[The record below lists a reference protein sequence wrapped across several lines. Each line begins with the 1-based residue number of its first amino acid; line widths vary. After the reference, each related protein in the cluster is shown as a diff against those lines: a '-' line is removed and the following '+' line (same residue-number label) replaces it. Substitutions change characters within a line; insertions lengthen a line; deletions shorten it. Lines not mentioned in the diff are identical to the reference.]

1 MSTLKVDDD
10 IAQLQAL
17 PKDILAQ
24 EKAITALTGQSVDQK
39 WFVVHGA
46 SPQQTLERLEAFTP
60 ALAQAQKAGEIARW
74 RTLPLNSLA
83 RQKSDLTLLRD
94 AAPAVTNV
102 LKSAGLS
109 AVSPNLDAMPVSVDA
124 WLESPASEGWRLLWL
139 TLPDGES
146 GVLVPVDGAKNSA
159 HLGEL
164 AARHDGVVWVDR
176 KASFDGLFALYRTLL
191 TGLLFAALAVIAC
204 GAMLRLGWR
213 KGLISLV
220 PSVLSLSCGLAV
232 LAATGHPVNLF
243 SLLALVLVL
252 GIGIN
257 YTLFFSNPRGTPLTS
272 MLAITLAMMT
282 TLLTLGMLVFSA
294 TQAISSFGIVLVSA
308 VALTAA
314 LLLAGCSHSTDTKE
328 TRPQAWLQPGTKV
341 TLPPPGISP
350 AVSSQ
355 QLLTGS
361 FNGQTQS
368 LLVMLN
374 ADAHK
379 VTLAGLSSVG
389 IRLFLATYDET
400 GIHTEQSI
408 VVPQLPPASQVL
420 ADVML
425 SHWPISAWQP
435 QLPKGW
441 TLTDNGDRR
450 ELRNASGKL
459 VTEIVYLQ
467 RKGKREPISI
477 EQHVFKYHITIQY
490 LGD

>member
-1 MSTLKVDDD
+1 MN
-10 IAQLQAL
+10 
-17 PKDILAQ
+17 
-24 EKAITALTGQSVDQK
+24 
-39 WFVVHGA
+39 
-46 SPQQTLERLEAFTP
+46 AFYRTV
-60 ALAQAQKAGEIARW
+60 ALA
-74 RTLPLNSLA
+74 
-83 RQKSDLTLLRD
+83 
-94 AAPAVTNV
+94 
-102 LKSAGLS
+102 
-109 AVSPNLDAMPVSVDA
+109 
-124 WLESPASEGWRLLWL
+124 
-139 TLPDGES
+139 
-146 GVLVPVDGAKNSA
+146 
-159 HLGEL
+159 
-164 AARHDGVVWVDR
+164 
-176 KASFDGLFALYRTLL
+176 
-191 TGLLFAALAVIAC
+191 
-204 GAMLRLGWR
+204 
-213 KGLISLV
+213 
-220 PSVLSLSCGLAV
+220 
-232 LAATGHPVNLF
+232 
-243 SLLALVLVL
+243 
-252 GIGIN
+252 
-257 YTLFFSNPRGTPLTS
+257 
-272 MLAITLAMMT
+272 
-282 TLLTLGMLVFSA
+282 
-294 TQAISSFGIVLVSA
+294 
-308 VALTAA
+308 AA

-350 AVSSQ
+350 PVSSQ

>member
-1 MSTLKVDDD
+1 MN
-10 IAQLQAL
+10 
-17 PKDILAQ
+17 
-24 EKAITALTGQSVDQK
+24 
-39 WFVVHGA
+39 
-46 SPQQTLERLEAFTP
+46 AF
-60 ALAQAQKAGEIARW
+60 
-74 RTLPLNSLA
+74 
-83 RQKSDLTLLRD
+83 
-94 AAPAVTNV
+94 
-102 LKSAGLS
+102 
-109 AVSPNLDAMPVSVDA
+109 
-124 WLESPASEGWRLLWL
+124 
-139 TLPDGES
+139 
-146 GVLVPVDGAKNSA
+146 
-159 HLGEL
+159 
-164 AARHDGVVWVDR
+164 
-176 KASFDGLFALYRTLL
+176 YR
-191 TGLLFAALAVIAC
+191 
-204 GAMLRLGWR
+204 
-213 KGLISLV
+213 
-220 PSVLSLSCGLAV
+220 
-232 LAATGHPVNLF
+232 
-243 SLLALVLVL
+243 
-252 GIGIN
+252 
-257 YTLFFSNPRGTPLTS
+257 
-272 MLAITLAMMT
+272 
-282 TLLTLGMLVFSA
+282 
-294 TQAISSFGIVLVSA
+294 A
-308 VALTAA
+308 VALAAA
-314 LLLAGCSHSTDTKE
+314 LLLAGCSHSTDTKK
-328 TRPQAWLQPGTKV
+328 TRPQAWLQPGTRV

>member
-1 MSTLKVDDD
+1 MN
-10 IAQLQAL
+10 
-17 PKDILAQ
+17 
-24 EKAITALTGQSVDQK
+24 
-39 WFVVHGA
+39 
-46 SPQQTLERLEAFTP
+46 AF
-60 ALAQAQKAGEIARW
+60 
-74 RTLPLNSLA
+74 
-83 RQKSDLTLLRD
+83 
-94 AAPAVTNV
+94 
-102 LKSAGLS
+102 
-109 AVSPNLDAMPVSVDA
+109 
-124 WLESPASEGWRLLWL
+124 
-139 TLPDGES
+139 
-146 GVLVPVDGAKNSA
+146 
-159 HLGEL
+159 
-164 AARHDGVVWVDR
+164 
-176 KASFDGLFALYRTLL
+176 YRA
-191 TGLLFAALAVIAC
+191 AALA
-204 GAMLRLGWR
+204 
-213 KGLISLV
+213 
-220 PSVLSLSCGLAV
+220 
-232 LAATGHPVNLF
+232 
-243 SLLALVLVL
+243 
-252 GIGIN
+252 
-257 YTLFFSNPRGTPLTS
+257 
-272 MLAITLAMMT
+272 
-282 TLLTLGMLVFSA
+282 
-294 TQAISSFGIVLVSA
+294 
-308 VALTAA
+308 AA
-314 LLLAGCSHSTDTKE
+314 LLLAGCSHSTDTQE
-328 TRPQAWLQPGTKV
+328 TRPQAWLQPGTRV

-441 TLTDNGDRR
+441 TLTDTGDRR

-490 LGD
+490 LGT

>member
-1 MSTLKVDDD
+1 MN
-10 IAQLQAL
+10 
-17 PKDILAQ
+17 
-24 EKAITALTGQSVDQK
+24 
-39 WFVVHGA
+39 
-46 SPQQTLERLEAFTP
+46 AF
-60 ALAQAQKAGEIARW
+60 
-74 RTLPLNSLA
+74 
-83 RQKSDLTLLRD
+83 
-94 AAPAVTNV
+94 
-102 LKSAGLS
+102 
-109 AVSPNLDAMPVSVDA
+109 
-124 WLESPASEGWRLLWL
+124 
-139 TLPDGES
+139 
-146 GVLVPVDGAKNSA
+146 
-159 HLGEL
+159 
-164 AARHDGVVWVDR
+164 
-176 KASFDGLFALYRTLL
+176 YR
-191 TGLLFAALAVIAC
+191 
-204 GAMLRLGWR
+204 
-213 KGLISLV
+213 
-220 PSVLSLSCGLAV
+220 
-232 LAATGHPVNLF
+232 
-243 SLLALVLVL
+243 
-252 GIGIN
+252 
-257 YTLFFSNPRGTPLTS
+257 
-272 MLAITLAMMT
+272 
-282 TLLTLGMLVFSA
+282 
-294 TQAISSFGIVLVSA
+294 A
-308 VALTAA
+308 VALAAA
-314 LLLAGCSHSTDTKE
+314 LLLAGCSHSTDTQE
-328 TRPQAWLQPGTKV
+328 TRPQAWLQPGTRV

-441 TLTDNGDRR
+441 TLTDTGDRR

>member
-1 MSTLKVDDD
+1 MN
-10 IAQLQAL
+10 
-17 PKDILAQ
+17 
-24 EKAITALTGQSVDQK
+24 
-39 WFVVHGA
+39 
-46 SPQQTLERLEAFTP
+46 AF
-60 ALAQAQKAGEIARW
+60 
-74 RTLPLNSLA
+74 
-83 RQKSDLTLLRD
+83 
-94 AAPAVTNV
+94 
-102 LKSAGLS
+102 
-109 AVSPNLDAMPVSVDA
+109 
-124 WLESPASEGWRLLWL
+124 
-139 TLPDGES
+139 
-146 GVLVPVDGAKNSA
+146 
-159 HLGEL
+159 
-164 AARHDGVVWVDR
+164 
-176 KASFDGLFALYRTLL
+176 YR
-191 TGLLFAALAVIAC
+191 
-204 GAMLRLGWR
+204 
-213 KGLISLV
+213 
-220 PSVLSLSCGLAV
+220 
-232 LAATGHPVNLF
+232 
-243 SLLALVLVL
+243 
-252 GIGIN
+252 
-257 YTLFFSNPRGTPLTS
+257 
-272 MLAITLAMMT
+272 
-282 TLLTLGMLVFSA
+282 
-294 TQAISSFGIVLVSA
+294 A

-314 LLLAGCSHSTDTKE
+314 LLLAGCSHSTDTQE
-328 TRPQAWLQPGTKV
+328 TRPQAWLQPGTRV

-361 FNGQTQS
+361 FNGKTQS

-441 TLTDNGDRR
+441 TLTDTGDRR

>member
-1 MSTLKVDDD
+1 MN
-10 IAQLQAL
+10 
-17 PKDILAQ
+17 
-24 EKAITALTGQSVDQK
+24 
-39 WFVVHGA
+39 
-46 SPQQTLERLEAFTP
+46 AF
-60 ALAQAQKAGEIARW
+60 
-74 RTLPLNSLA
+74 
-83 RQKSDLTLLRD
+83 
-94 AAPAVTNV
+94 
-102 LKSAGLS
+102 
-109 AVSPNLDAMPVSVDA
+109 
-124 WLESPASEGWRLLWL
+124 
-139 TLPDGES
+139 
-146 GVLVPVDGAKNSA
+146 
-159 HLGEL
+159 
-164 AARHDGVVWVDR
+164 
-176 KASFDGLFALYRTLL
+176 YR
-191 TGLLFAALAVIAC
+191 
-204 GAMLRLGWR
+204 
-213 KGLISLV
+213 
-220 PSVLSLSCGLAV
+220 
-232 LAATGHPVNLF
+232 
-243 SLLALVLVL
+243 
-252 GIGIN
+252 
-257 YTLFFSNPRGTPLTS
+257 
-272 MLAITLAMMT
+272 
-282 TLLTLGMLVFSA
+282 
-294 TQAISSFGIVLVSA
+294 A
-308 VALTAA
+308 VALAAA
-314 LLLAGCSHSTDTKE
+314 LLLPGCSHSTDTKE
-328 TRPQAWLQPGTKV
+328 TRPQAWLQPGTRV

>member
-1 MSTLKVDDD
+1 MN
-10 IAQLQAL
+10 
-17 PKDILAQ
+17 
-24 EKAITALTGQSVDQK
+24 
-39 WFVVHGA
+39 
-46 SPQQTLERLEAFTP
+46 AF
-60 ALAQAQKAGEIARW
+60 
-74 RTLPLNSLA
+74 
-83 RQKSDLTLLRD
+83 
-94 AAPAVTNV
+94 
-102 LKSAGLS
+102 
-109 AVSPNLDAMPVSVDA
+109 
-124 WLESPASEGWRLLWL
+124 
-139 TLPDGES
+139 
-146 GVLVPVDGAKNSA
+146 
-159 HLGEL
+159 
-164 AARHDGVVWVDR
+164 
-176 KASFDGLFALYRTLL
+176 YR
-191 TGLLFAALAVIAC
+191 
-204 GAMLRLGWR
+204 
-213 KGLISLV
+213 
-220 PSVLSLSCGLAV
+220 
-232 LAATGHPVNLF
+232 
-243 SLLALVLVL
+243 
-252 GIGIN
+252 
-257 YTLFFSNPRGTPLTS
+257 
-272 MLAITLAMMT
+272 
-282 TLLTLGMLVFSA
+282 
-294 TQAISSFGIVLVSA
+294 A

-314 LLLAGCSHSTDTKE
+314 LLLAGCSHSTATQE
-328 TRPQAWLQPGTKV
+328 TRPQAWLQPGTRV

-441 TLTDNGDRR
+441 TLTDTGDRR

>member
-1 MSTLKVDDD
+1 MN
-10 IAQLQAL
+10 
-17 PKDILAQ
+17 
-24 EKAITALTGQSVDQK
+24 
-39 WFVVHGA
+39 
-46 SPQQTLERLEAFTP
+46 AF
-60 ALAQAQKAGEIARW
+60 
-74 RTLPLNSLA
+74 
-83 RQKSDLTLLRD
+83 
-94 AAPAVTNV
+94 
-102 LKSAGLS
+102 
-109 AVSPNLDAMPVSVDA
+109 
-124 WLESPASEGWRLLWL
+124 
-139 TLPDGES
+139 
-146 GVLVPVDGAKNSA
+146 
-159 HLGEL
+159 
-164 AARHDGVVWVDR
+164 
-176 KASFDGLFALYRTLL
+176 YR
-191 TGLLFAALAVIAC
+191 
-204 GAMLRLGWR
+204 
-213 KGLISLV
+213 
-220 PSVLSLSCGLAV
+220 
-232 LAATGHPVNLF
+232 
-243 SLLALVLVL
+243 
-252 GIGIN
+252 
-257 YTLFFSNPRGTPLTS
+257 
-272 MLAITLAMMT
+272 
-282 TLLTLGMLVFSA
+282 
-294 TQAISSFGIVLVSA
+294 A

-314 LLLAGCSHSTDTKE
+314 LLLAGCSHSTDTQE
-328 TRPQAWLQPGTKV
+328 TRPQAWLQPGTRV

-389 IRLFLATYDET
+389 IRLFLATYDEA

>member
-1 MSTLKVDDD
+1 MN
-10 IAQLQAL
+10 
-17 PKDILAQ
+17 
-24 EKAITALTGQSVDQK
+24 
-39 WFVVHGA
+39 
-46 SPQQTLERLEAFTP
+46 AFY
-60 ALAQAQKAGEIARW
+60 R
-74 RTLPLNSLA
+74 
-83 RQKSDLTLLRD
+83 
-94 AAPAVTNV
+94 AV
-102 LKSAGLS
+102 
-109 AVSPNLDAMPVSVDA
+109 
-124 WLESPASEGWRLLWL
+124 
-139 TLPDGES
+139 
-146 GVLVPVDGAKNSA
+146 
-159 HLGEL
+159 
-164 AARHDGVVWVDR
+164 
-176 KASFDGLFALYRTLL
+176 
-191 TGLLFAALAVIAC
+191 
-204 GAMLRLGWR
+204 
-213 KGLISLV
+213 
-220 PSVLSLSCGLAV
+220 V
-232 LAATGHPVNLF
+232 LA
-243 SLLALVLVL
+243 
-252 GIGIN
+252 
-257 YTLFFSNPRGTPLTS
+257 
-272 MLAITLAMMT
+272 
-282 TLLTLGMLVFSA
+282 
-294 TQAISSFGIVLVSA
+294 
-308 VALTAA
+308 AA

-341 TLPPPGISP
+341 MLPPPGISP

-425 SHWPISAWQP
+425 SHWPISVWQP

>member
-1 MSTLKVDDD
+1 MN
-10 IAQLQAL
+10 
-17 PKDILAQ
+17 
-24 EKAITALTGQSVDQK
+24 
-39 WFVVHGA
+39 
-46 SPQQTLERLEAFTP
+46 AF
-60 ALAQAQKAGEIARW
+60 
-74 RTLPLNSLA
+74 
-83 RQKSDLTLLRD
+83 
-94 AAPAVTNV
+94 
-102 LKSAGLS
+102 
-109 AVSPNLDAMPVSVDA
+109 
-124 WLESPASEGWRLLWL
+124 
-139 TLPDGES
+139 
-146 GVLVPVDGAKNSA
+146 
-159 HLGEL
+159 
-164 AARHDGVVWVDR
+164 
-176 KASFDGLFALYRTLL
+176 YRA
-191 TGLLFAALAVIAC
+191 AALA
-204 GAMLRLGWR
+204 
-213 KGLISLV
+213 
-220 PSVLSLSCGLAV
+220 
-232 LAATGHPVNLF
+232 
-243 SLLALVLVL
+243 
-252 GIGIN
+252 
-257 YTLFFSNPRGTPLTS
+257 
-272 MLAITLAMMT
+272 
-282 TLLTLGMLVFSA
+282 
-294 TQAISSFGIVLVSA
+294 
-308 VALTAA
+308 AA

-361 FNGQTQS
+361 FNGQKQS

>member
-1 MSTLKVDDD
+1 MN
-10 IAQLQAL
+10 
-17 PKDILAQ
+17 
-24 EKAITALTGQSVDQK
+24 
-39 WFVVHGA
+39 
-46 SPQQTLERLEAFTP
+46 AF
-60 ALAQAQKAGEIARW
+60 
-74 RTLPLNSLA
+74 
-83 RQKSDLTLLRD
+83 
-94 AAPAVTNV
+94 
-102 LKSAGLS
+102 
-109 AVSPNLDAMPVSVDA
+109 
-124 WLESPASEGWRLLWL
+124 
-139 TLPDGES
+139 
-146 GVLVPVDGAKNSA
+146 
-159 HLGEL
+159 
-164 AARHDGVVWVDR
+164 
-176 KASFDGLFALYRTLL
+176 YR
-191 TGLLFAALAVIAC
+191 
-204 GAMLRLGWR
+204 
-213 KGLISLV
+213 
-220 PSVLSLSCGLAV
+220 
-232 LAATGHPVNLF
+232 
-243 SLLALVLVL
+243 
-252 GIGIN
+252 
-257 YTLFFSNPRGTPLTS
+257 
-272 MLAITLAMMT
+272 
-282 TLLTLGMLVFSA
+282 
-294 TQAISSFGIVLVSA
+294 A
-308 VALTAA
+308 VALAAA

-328 TRPQAWLQPGTKV
+328 TRPQAWLQPGTRV
-341 TLPPPGISP
+341 MLPPPGISP

-361 FNGQTQS
+361 FNGKTQS

-450 ELRNASGKL
+450 ELRNDSGKL

>member
-1 MSTLKVDDD
+1 MN
-10 IAQLQAL
+10 
-17 PKDILAQ
+17 
-24 EKAITALTGQSVDQK
+24 
-39 WFVVHGA
+39 
-46 SPQQTLERLEAFTP
+46 AF
-60 ALAQAQKAGEIARW
+60 
-74 RTLPLNSLA
+74 
-83 RQKSDLTLLRD
+83 
-94 AAPAVTNV
+94 
-102 LKSAGLS
+102 
-109 AVSPNLDAMPVSVDA
+109 
-124 WLESPASEGWRLLWL
+124 
-139 TLPDGES
+139 
-146 GVLVPVDGAKNSA
+146 
-159 HLGEL
+159 
-164 AARHDGVVWVDR
+164 
-176 KASFDGLFALYRTLL
+176 YRA
-191 TGLLFAALAVIAC
+191 AALA
-204 GAMLRLGWR
+204 
-213 KGLISLV
+213 
-220 PSVLSLSCGLAV
+220 
-232 LAATGHPVNLF
+232 
-243 SLLALVLVL
+243 
-252 GIGIN
+252 
-257 YTLFFSNPRGTPLTS
+257 
-272 MLAITLAMMT
+272 
-282 TLLTLGMLVFSA
+282 
-294 TQAISSFGIVLVSA
+294 
-308 VALTAA
+308 AA

-361 FNGQTQS
+361 FNGQSQS

-450 ELRNASGKL
+450 ELRNDSGKL

>member
-1 MSTLKVDDD
+1 MN
-10 IAQLQAL
+10 
-17 PKDILAQ
+17 
-24 EKAITALTGQSVDQK
+24 
-39 WFVVHGA
+39 
-46 SPQQTLERLEAFTP
+46 AF
-60 ALAQAQKAGEIARW
+60 
-74 RTLPLNSLA
+74 
-83 RQKSDLTLLRD
+83 
-94 AAPAVTNV
+94 
-102 LKSAGLS
+102 
-109 AVSPNLDAMPVSVDA
+109 
-124 WLESPASEGWRLLWL
+124 
-139 TLPDGES
+139 
-146 GVLVPVDGAKNSA
+146 
-159 HLGEL
+159 
-164 AARHDGVVWVDR
+164 
-176 KASFDGLFALYRTLL
+176 YRA
-191 TGLLFAALAVIAC
+191 AALA
-204 GAMLRLGWR
+204 
-213 KGLISLV
+213 
-220 PSVLSLSCGLAV
+220 
-232 LAATGHPVNLF
+232 
-243 SLLALVLVL
+243 
-252 GIGIN
+252 
-257 YTLFFSNPRGTPLTS
+257 
-272 MLAITLAMMT
+272 
-282 TLLTLGMLVFSA
+282 
-294 TQAISSFGIVLVSA
+294 
-308 VALTAA
+308 AA

-389 IRLFLATYDET
+389 IRLFLATYDEA

-450 ELRNASGKL
+450 ELRNAGGKL

>member
-1 MSTLKVDDD
+1 MN
-10 IAQLQAL
+10 
-17 PKDILAQ
+17 
-24 EKAITALTGQSVDQK
+24 
-39 WFVVHGA
+39 
-46 SPQQTLERLEAFTP
+46 AF
-60 ALAQAQKAGEIARW
+60 
-74 RTLPLNSLA
+74 
-83 RQKSDLTLLRD
+83 
-94 AAPAVTNV
+94 
-102 LKSAGLS
+102 
-109 AVSPNLDAMPVSVDA
+109 
-124 WLESPASEGWRLLWL
+124 
-139 TLPDGES
+139 
-146 GVLVPVDGAKNSA
+146 
-159 HLGEL
+159 
-164 AARHDGVVWVDR
+164 
-176 KASFDGLFALYRTLL
+176 YR
-191 TGLLFAALAVIAC
+191 
-204 GAMLRLGWR
+204 
-213 KGLISLV
+213 
-220 PSVLSLSCGLAV
+220 
-232 LAATGHPVNLF
+232 
-243 SLLALVLVL
+243 
-252 GIGIN
+252 
-257 YTLFFSNPRGTPLTS
+257 
-272 MLAITLAMMT
+272 
-282 TLLTLGMLVFSA
+282 
-294 TQAISSFGIVLVSA
+294 A
-308 VALTAA
+308 VALAAA
-314 LLLAGCSHSTDTKE
+314 LLLAGCSHSTDTRE

-341 TLPPPGISP
+341 TLPLPGISP

-408 VVPQLPPASQVL
+408 IVPQLPPASQVL

-425 SHWPISAWQP
+425 SHWPVSAWQP

>member
-1 MSTLKVDDD
+1 MN
-10 IAQLQAL
+10 
-17 PKDILAQ
+17 
-24 EKAITALTGQSVDQK
+24 
-39 WFVVHGA
+39 
-46 SPQQTLERLEAFTP
+46 AF
-60 ALAQAQKAGEIARW
+60 
-74 RTLPLNSLA
+74 
-83 RQKSDLTLLRD
+83 
-94 AAPAVTNV
+94 
-102 LKSAGLS
+102 
-109 AVSPNLDAMPVSVDA
+109 
-124 WLESPASEGWRLLWL
+124 
-139 TLPDGES
+139 
-146 GVLVPVDGAKNSA
+146 
-159 HLGEL
+159 
-164 AARHDGVVWVDR
+164 
-176 KASFDGLFALYRTLL
+176 YRA
-191 TGLLFAALAVIAC
+191 AALA
-204 GAMLRLGWR
+204 
-213 KGLISLV
+213 
-220 PSVLSLSCGLAV
+220 
-232 LAATGHPVNLF
+232 
-243 SLLALVLVL
+243 
-252 GIGIN
+252 
-257 YTLFFSNPRGTPLTS
+257 
-272 MLAITLAMMT
+272 
-282 TLLTLGMLVFSA
+282 
-294 TQAISSFGIVLVSA
+294 
-308 VALTAA
+308 AA
-314 LLLAGCSHSTDTKE
+314 LLLAGCSHSTDTNE

-435 QLPKGW
+435 LLPKGW

-450 ELRNASGKL
+450 ELRNAGGKL

>member
-1 MSTLKVDDD
+1 MN
-10 IAQLQAL
+10 
-17 PKDILAQ
+17 
-24 EKAITALTGQSVDQK
+24 
-39 WFVVHGA
+39 
-46 SPQQTLERLEAFTP
+46 AF
-60 ALAQAQKAGEIARW
+60 
-74 RTLPLNSLA
+74 
-83 RQKSDLTLLRD
+83 
-94 AAPAVTNV
+94 
-102 LKSAGLS
+102 
-109 AVSPNLDAMPVSVDA
+109 
-124 WLESPASEGWRLLWL
+124 
-139 TLPDGES
+139 
-146 GVLVPVDGAKNSA
+146 
-159 HLGEL
+159 
-164 AARHDGVVWVDR
+164 
-176 KASFDGLFALYRTLL
+176 YR
-191 TGLLFAALAVIAC
+191 
-204 GAMLRLGWR
+204 
-213 KGLISLV
+213 
-220 PSVLSLSCGLAV
+220 
-232 LAATGHPVNLF
+232 
-243 SLLALVLVL
+243 
-252 GIGIN
+252 
-257 YTLFFSNPRGTPLTS
+257 
-272 MLAITLAMMT
+272 
-282 TLLTLGMLVFSA
+282 
-294 TQAISSFGIVLVSA
+294 A
-308 VALTAA
+308 VALAAA

-328 TRPQAWLQPGTKV
+328 TRPQAWLQQGTKV

-435 QLPKGW
+435 QLPAGW
-441 TLTDNGDRR
+441 TLRDNGDKR

-459 VTEIVYLQ
+459 VTEITYLNRQ
-467 RKGKREPISI
+467 GKRVPIRI

>member
-1 MSTLKVDDD
+1 MN
-10 IAQLQAL
+10 
-17 PKDILAQ
+17 
-24 EKAITALTGQSVDQK
+24 
-39 WFVVHGA
+39 
-46 SPQQTLERLEAFTP
+46 AF
-60 ALAQAQKAGEIARW
+60 
-74 RTLPLNSLA
+74 
-83 RQKSDLTLLRD
+83 
-94 AAPAVTNV
+94 
-102 LKSAGLS
+102 
-109 AVSPNLDAMPVSVDA
+109 
-124 WLESPASEGWRLLWL
+124 
-139 TLPDGES
+139 
-146 GVLVPVDGAKNSA
+146 
-159 HLGEL
+159 
-164 AARHDGVVWVDR
+164 
-176 KASFDGLFALYRTLL
+176 YR
-191 TGLLFAALAVIAC
+191 
-204 GAMLRLGWR
+204 
-213 KGLISLV
+213 
-220 PSVLSLSCGLAV
+220 
-232 LAATGHPVNLF
+232 
-243 SLLALVLVL
+243 
-252 GIGIN
+252 
-257 YTLFFSNPRGTPLTS
+257 
-272 MLAITLAMMT
+272 
-282 TLLTLGMLVFSA
+282 
-294 TQAISSFGIVLVSA
+294 A
-308 VALTAA
+308 VALAAA
-314 LLLAGCSHSTDTKE
+314 LLLAGCSHSNDTKE
-328 TRPQAWLQPGTKV
+328 TRPQAWLQPGTRV

>member
-1 MSTLKVDDD
+1 MN
-10 IAQLQAL
+10 
-17 PKDILAQ
+17 
-24 EKAITALTGQSVDQK
+24 
-39 WFVVHGA
+39 
-46 SPQQTLERLEAFTP
+46 AF
-60 ALAQAQKAGEIARW
+60 
-74 RTLPLNSLA
+74 
-83 RQKSDLTLLRD
+83 
-94 AAPAVTNV
+94 
-102 LKSAGLS
+102 
-109 AVSPNLDAMPVSVDA
+109 
-124 WLESPASEGWRLLWL
+124 
-139 TLPDGES
+139 
-146 GVLVPVDGAKNSA
+146 
-159 HLGEL
+159 
-164 AARHDGVVWVDR
+164 
-176 KASFDGLFALYRTLL
+176 YR
-191 TGLLFAALAVIAC
+191 
-204 GAMLRLGWR
+204 
-213 KGLISLV
+213 
-220 PSVLSLSCGLAV
+220 
-232 LAATGHPVNLF
+232 
-243 SLLALVLVL
+243 
-252 GIGIN
+252 
-257 YTLFFSNPRGTPLTS
+257 
-272 MLAITLAMMT
+272 
-282 TLLTLGMLVFSA
+282 
-294 TQAISSFGIVLVSA
+294 A
-308 VALTAA
+308 VALAAA

-328 TRPQAWLQPGTKV
+328 TRPQAWLQPGTRV

-441 TLTDNGDRR
+441 TLTDTGDRR

>member
-1 MSTLKVDDD
+1 M
-10 IAQLQAL
+10 
-17 PKDILAQ
+17 
-24 EKAITALTGQSVDQK
+24 
-39 WFVVHGA
+39 
-46 SPQQTLERLEAFTP
+46 
-60 ALAQAQKAGEIARW
+60 
-74 RTLPLNSLA
+74 N
-83 RQKSDLTLLRD
+83 
-94 AAPAVTNV
+94 AV
-102 LKSAGLS
+102 
-109 AVSPNLDAMPVSVDA
+109 
-124 WLESPASEGWRLLWL
+124 
-139 TLPDGES
+139 
-146 GVLVPVDGAKNSA
+146 
-159 HLGEL
+159 
-164 AARHDGVVWVDR
+164 
-176 KASFDGLFALYRTLL
+176 YR
-191 TGLLFAALAVIAC
+191 
-204 GAMLRLGWR
+204 
-213 KGLISLV
+213 
-220 PSVLSLSCGLAV
+220 
-232 LAATGHPVNLF
+232 
-243 SLLALVLVL
+243 
-252 GIGIN
+252 
-257 YTLFFSNPRGTPLTS
+257 
-272 MLAITLAMMT
+272 
-282 TLLTLGMLVFSA
+282 
-294 TQAISSFGIVLVSA
+294 A
-308 VALTAA
+308 VALAAA

-389 IRLFLATYDET
+389 IRLFLATYDER

>member
-1 MSTLKVDDD
+1 MN
-10 IAQLQAL
+10 
-17 PKDILAQ
+17 
-24 EKAITALTGQSVDQK
+24 
-39 WFVVHGA
+39 
-46 SPQQTLERLEAFTP
+46 AF
-60 ALAQAQKAGEIARW
+60 
-74 RTLPLNSLA
+74 
-83 RQKSDLTLLRD
+83 
-94 AAPAVTNV
+94 
-102 LKSAGLS
+102 
-109 AVSPNLDAMPVSVDA
+109 
-124 WLESPASEGWRLLWL
+124 
-139 TLPDGES
+139 
-146 GVLVPVDGAKNSA
+146 
-159 HLGEL
+159 
-164 AARHDGVVWVDR
+164 
-176 KASFDGLFALYRTLL
+176 YR
-191 TGLLFAALAVIAC
+191 
-204 GAMLRLGWR
+204 
-213 KGLISLV
+213 
-220 PSVLSLSCGLAV
+220 
-232 LAATGHPVNLF
+232 
-243 SLLALVLVL
+243 
-252 GIGIN
+252 
-257 YTLFFSNPRGTPLTS
+257 
-272 MLAITLAMMT
+272 
-282 TLLTLGMLVFSA
+282 
-294 TQAISSFGIVLVSA
+294 A

-314 LLLAGCSHSTDTKE
+314 LLLAGCSHSTDTQE
-328 TRPQAWLQPGTKV
+328 TRPQAWLQPGTRV

-441 TLTDNGDRR
+441 TLTDIGDKR
-450 ELRNASGKL
+450 ELRNARGNL
-459 VTEIVYLQ
+459 VTEITYLN